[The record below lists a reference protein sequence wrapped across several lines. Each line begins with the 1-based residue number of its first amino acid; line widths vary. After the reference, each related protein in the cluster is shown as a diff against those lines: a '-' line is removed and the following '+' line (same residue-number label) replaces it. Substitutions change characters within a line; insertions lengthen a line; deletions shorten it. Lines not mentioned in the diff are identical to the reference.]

1 MIIKKGNTGEQG
13 TEKKLSRDSGLKA
26 CMRCWT
32 AVMNNH
38 RDDRIVEP
46 HWDNAKI

>member
-13 TEKKLSRDSGLKA
+13 KEKKLSRDSGLKV
-26 CMRCWT
+26 CMRCW
-32 AVMNNH
+32 MLSNNH

-46 HWDNAKI
+46 HRDHAQI